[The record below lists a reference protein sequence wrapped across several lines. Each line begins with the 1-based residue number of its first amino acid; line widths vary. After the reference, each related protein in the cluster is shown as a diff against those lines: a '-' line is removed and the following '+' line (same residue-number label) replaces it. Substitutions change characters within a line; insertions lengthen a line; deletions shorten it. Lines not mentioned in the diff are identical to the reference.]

1 MSAPGR
7 LLHTPAAGVPVLGS
21 ARSALDW
28 LDARAEPMPPALRE
42 RMAQALAALAPP
54 ADASAARG
62 VHDTLL
68 VAGEAM
74 LARLLNH
81 NRTTREAALDL
92 LAADAFVTYA
102 FEAAAEDGGAI
113 SERARKAMV
122 QIAALGG

>member
-1 MSAPGR
+1 MSETRR
-7 LLHTPAAGVPVLGS
+7 LAHTPVAGVPVVGS
-21 ARSALDW
+21 ARATLDW
-28 LDARAEPMPPALRE
+28 LDARAEPIPPALRE
-42 RMAQALAALAPP
+42 RMAQALAALAPAP
-54 ADASAARG
+54 EAAVPRG

-102 FEAAAEDGGAI
+102 FEAAAEDGTGIA
-113 SERARKAMV
+113 ERARRAMV
-122 QIAALGG
+122 QIATLGG